1 MVFARRFLIAF
12 VFLLAGVLRAQNITL
27 PFEPSPVLRI
37 VSDQGAR
44 ILAPGST
51 VQLSVQA
58 IDPSGSPL
66 AGRTIRFVVPD
77 AQPVGLFPDSEFDS
91 KTIIDVDTGA
101 DGTATATFQAGASEA
116 LVPVDA
122 ALQES
127 VAGATFAISI
137 RENPEA
143 GFAEAQILRESI
155 RSELLGGRGE
165 SNTEQLHGPYLLPAG
180 AVLNSAGPHPLLDF
194 RLPRQTSAETWIAWI
209 DDHVDQLFAHE
220 VRFVI
225 SSSGEDVSEALV
237 LERNWWPEVVLP
249 SSDAVFSLAPAGG
262 QSRLLSALDGD
273 SVITPAL
280 KQEPSRKSQ
289 APADS
294 CAILFHGP
302 NTPNAARDVGQYV
315 NFLVNSQL
323 VQPGN
328 VILTGRQ
335 VQTPNGPAF
344 APQPV
349 TRAAFQQMI

>member
-1 MVFARRFLIAF
+1 VYHRHVCYHRPRHPDLPRGSTRRCFRDYSCRMVFARRFPIAF
-12 VFLLAGVLRAQNITL
+12 VFLLVGVLRAQNITL

-137 RENPEA
+137 LENPAA

-155 RSELLGGRGE
+155 RSELGVKVNQRVF
-165 SNTEQLHGPYLLPAG
+165 N
-180 AVLNSAGPHPLLDF
+180 AVIAPGTFD
-194 RLPRQTSAETWIAWI
+194 PRQP
-209 DDHVDQLFAHE
+209 L
-220 VRFVI
+220 
-225 SSSGEDVSEALV
+225 
-237 LERNWWPEVVLP
+237 
-249 SSDAVFSLAPAGG
+249 
-262 QSRLLSALDGD
+262 
-273 SVITPAL
+273 
-280 KQEPSRKSQ
+280 
-289 APADS
+289 
-294 CAILFHGP
+294 
-302 NTPNAARDVGQYV
+302 
-315 NFLVNSQL
+315 
-323 VQPGN
+323 
-328 VILTGRQ
+328 
-335 VQTPNGPAF
+335 
-344 APQPV
+344 
-349 TRAAFQQMI
+349 